1 MIDGLILIG
10 AVAAGYFRLFQTLL
24 WTSGCAMLAIAFFGH
39 GSNLWGA
46 ALGAATGL
54 WVDSGYCTACRSHGA
69 PSPIIPVWLFFYGHN
84 CVSDRDINGR
94 CRPYR

>member
-1 MIDGLILIG
+1 MIDGLILTG

-46 ALGAATGL
+46 VLGAAAGL
-54 WVDSGYCTACRSHGA
+54 WVDLRSHSL
-69 PSPIIPVWLFFYGHN
+69 PQPWRIIAHYSGVAVFLMAVIVVLIG
-84 CVSDRDINGR
+84 I
-94 CRPYR
+94 